1 MKRLLTGFTC
11 FIALVGAAYAQIAT
25 TTSLVGTVSDSSG
38 KIIAG
43 AKITAVNAET
53 LDTYSAMT
61 NQDGNYRIDFVRV
74 GTYNV
79 SAEFAGFN
87 RLQHTGSVVSINQ
100 IVRNDFALHP
110 GSVQESV
117 SVEAVA
123 PIIKTDDATI
133 SATISSTQIADLPMN
148 GRNALMLA
156 TTTPGV
162 LPGTKGTQGVPPG
175 QDFIGAGT
183 REIQNS
189 MALDGISIMNNLITT
204 SPTQPMVETV
214 QEVEVQ
220 TGTYSAQYGAYMG
233 VHLNMITK
241 GGTNSIHGN
250 FVEFIR
256 NDAFDARG
264 YFLPATSRKTA
275 LRQNQYGFELDGPVF
290 IPKIYNGKDK
300 TFFMGSW
307 ERLRNKRQSLSANN
321 TVMTE
326 QMFAGNFSQTP
337 VIVKDPLN
345 NNTPFAGN
353 IVPTN
358 RLSPIALSLQQ
369 YYVKPSNPNA
379 ITQNFT
385 TIFPAKITSDAT
397 VDRIDQNIGSKTRL
411 FFRYQRQVQAIANG
425 SAIPYNAA
433 QIPSTTDNF
442 TVGYTQTVTPTLVN
456 DFRIGRQGIN
466 TDSVN
471 YFYVNGI
478 ADAGTKLGI
487 AGFDADTKG
496 KNPGTPEFNVS
507 GFSGWGN
514 SGTNWFQTDSTWQ
527 ASEQIS
533 WIRRNHAIMAGIE
546 FRKLYTSRS
555 AANSP
560 RGVFNF
566 NGQFTGYAPADFMLG
581 MVQNLVTPTIQF
593 QGDVATWR
601 DGFFVLDNWQASKRL
616 TINYGIRY
624 ELQTV
629 PYSVAGYARE
639 LNATQTAAVPDTVP
653 SPGFRFHDPNH
664 KSFAPRLGLAY
675 RLTDKTVIRAGFG
688 IYYNPNQ
695 TNSFTFLTT
704 NPPFGNSTTCT
715 SLPTTPTLS
724 LQNPIGAGCST
735 SVSQNWITDNWHLPP
750 ATMNQWSFG
759 VQRQLSNSTGIDV
772 QYLGSHSLHLDRSF
786 YNNTPYF
793 PGPGAINPRR
803 PNQLFGQIRTISNDL
818 ISNYHHLAIS
828 LHQRVFHGFQVEAN
842 YTWSHALDVASDS
855 NNGGTPMNPYNWRLD
870 YGNAPFDI
878 RHRFLATYMYA
889 IPIPATTNKFLKT
902 AFGGWQLNGITTLQ
916 GGTPFG
922 LSMNTDAANTS
933 SQGTQRPDLLKT
945 PVYNCGAGHLL
956 GCIDKSAFAVP
967 GNIAQGIFA
976 YGNAGRNILRGPHM
990 FNTDMSLFKSFQLKE
1005 RMRFTFRAEAFNIWN
1020 NPEFSNPNA
1029 NIESATFGNIT
1040 STSTGSR
1047 VMQLGG
1053 KLSF

>member
-1 MKRLLTGFTC
+1 MKPWFT
-11 FIALVGAAYAQIAT
+11 FAAYLTLIASSYGQIAT
-25 TTSLVGTVSDSSG
+25 ITALVGTVSDSSG
-38 KIIAG
+38 KAIAG
-43 AKITAVNAET
+43 AKITAVDSAT
-53 LDTYSAMT
+53 LDQYSAVT
-61 NQDGNYRIDFVRV
+61 NVDGNYRIDFVRV
-74 GTYNV
+74 GTYDV
-79 SAEFAGFN
+79 SAEYPGFKSVKN
-87 RLQHTGSVVSINQ
+87 TGSIVSINQ
-100 IVRNDFALHP
+100 IVRNNFTMSP
-110 GSVQESV
+110 GSVKESIT
-117 SVEAVA
+117 VEAAA
-123 PIIKTDDATI
+123 PVIKTDDATI
-133 SATISSTQIADLPMN
+133 SATITSKQIAELPMN
-148 GRNALMLA
+148 GRNVLMLA
-156 TTTPGV
+156 TTTAGV

-189 MALDGISIMNNLITT
+189 MSLDGISIMNNLITT

-220 TGTYSAQYGAYMG
+220 TGTYSAQYGAYLG
-233 VHLNMITK
+233 VHLNMVTK
-241 GGTNSIHGN
+241 GGTNAIHGN
-250 FVEFIR
+250 LVEFMR

-275 LRQNQYGFELDGPVF
+275 LRQNQYGFEFDGPVF

-337 VIVKDPLN
+337 TIVKDPLN

-358 RLSPIALSLQQ
+358 RISPITVALQQ
-369 YYVKPSNPNA
+369 FYVKPSNPNA

-385 TIFPAKITSDAT
+385 TVFPATLTSDAT
-397 VDRIDQNIGSKTRL
+397 VDRVDQNIGYKARI
-411 FFRYQRQVQAIANG
+411 FFRYQRQTQEIANG

-433 QIPSTTDNF
+433 LIPSVTDNY
-442 TVGYTQTVTPTLVN
+442 TVGYTHTVTPSLVN
-456 DFRIGRQGIN
+456 DFRIGRQAIN

-478 ADAGTKLGI
+478 PDAGTKLGI
-487 AGFDADTKG
+487 PGFDADSKS

-514 SGTNWFQTDSTWQ
+514 SGTNWFQLDHTWQ

-533 WIRRNHAIMAGIE
+533 WTLRNHSIMAGAE
-546 FRKLYTSRS
+546 LRKLYTSRS

-566 NGQFTGYAPADFMLG
+566 NGQFSGYAPADFMMGL
-581 MVQNLVTPTIQF
+581 VQNLVTPTIQF

-601 DGFFVLDNWQASKRL
+601 DGFFVLDNWQASRKL
-616 TINYGIRY
+616 TLNYGIRY

-629 PYSVAGYARE
+629 PYSVAGFARE

-664 KSFAPRLGLAY
+664 KDFAPRLGLAY
-675 RLTDKTVIRAGFG
+675 RLNDKTVIRAGFG
-688 IYYNPNQ
+688 IYFNPNQ

-724 LQNPIGAGCST
+724 LSNPLGAGCST
-735 SVSQNWITDNWHLPP
+735 AVSQNWITDNWHLPP

-759 VQRQLSNSTGIDV
+759 IQRQLAKGTGLDV

-793 PGPGAINPRR
+793 PAPGAINPRR

-818 ISNYHHLAIS
+818 ISNYHHLAVS
-828 LHQRVFHGFQVEAN
+828 VHQRVYRGFQVDAS
-842 YTWSHALDVASDS
+842 YTWSHALDVTSDS
-855 NNGGTPMNPYNWRLD
+855 NNGGTPMNPYNWRQD

-878 RHRFLATYMYA
+878 RHRFVATYIYS
-889 IPIPATTNKFLKT
+889 IPFFATGNPFVKA
-902 AFGGWQLNGITTLQ
+902 AFTGWQINGITTLQ
-916 GGTPFG
+916 SGTTFS

-933 SQGTQRPDLLKT
+933 SQGSQRPDLLKT
-945 PVYNCGAGHLL
+945 PVYNCGAGHLI
-956 GCIDKSAFAVP
+956 GCIDKTAFAVP

-976 YGNAGRNILRGPHM
+976 YGNSGRNILRGPHM
-990 FNTDMSLFKSFQLKE
+990 FDTDMSLFKTFSIKE
-1005 RMRFTFRAEAFNIWN
+1005 RVRFTFRAEAFNIWN
-1020 NPEFSNPNA
+1020 NPEFSNPSA
-1029 NIESATFGNIT
+1029 NIEAATFGNIT
-1040 STSTGSR
+1040 STSVGAR
-1047 VMQLGG
+1047 QIQLGG

>member
-1 MKRLLTGFTC
+1 MKKLFAAVAYLTLIISSYG
-11 FIALVGAAYAQIAT
+11 QIAT
-25 TTSLVGTVSDSSG
+25 ITSLVGTVSDSSG
-38 KIIAG
+38 RAIAG
-43 AKITAVNAET
+43 ARITAVDAAT
-53 LDTYSAMT
+53 LDKYSGVT
-61 NQDGNYRIDFVRV
+61 NQDGNYRIEFVRV
-74 GTYNV
+74 GTYDV
-79 SAEFAGFN
+79 SAEYPGFTRVRHAG
-87 RLQHTGSVVSINQ
+87 SIVEINQ
-100 IVRNDFALHP
+100 IVRNDFTLSP
-110 GSVQESV
+110 GSVQESIT
-117 SVEAVA
+117 VEASA
-123 PIIKTDDATI
+123 PVIKTDDATI
-133 SATISSTQIADLPMN
+133 SATVTSRQIADLPLN

-189 MALDGISIMNNLITT
+189 MSLDGISIMNNLITT

-220 TGTYSAQYGAYMG
+220 TGTYSAQYGAYLG
-233 VHLNMITK
+233 VHLNMVTK
-241 GGTNSIHGN
+241 SGTNAIHGN
-250 FVEFIR
+250 LVEFIR

-264 YFLPATSRKTA
+264 YFLPATSHKTA
-275 LRQNQYGFELDGPVF
+275 LRQNQYGFEVDGPVV
-290 IPKIYNGKDK
+290 IPKLYNGRDK

-326 QMFAGNFSQTP
+326 QMFAGDFSQTP
-337 VIVKDPLN
+337 IVVKDPLN
-345 NNTPFAGN
+345 NGAPFPGN

-358 RLSPIALSLQQ
+358 RLSPIALALQQ
-369 YYVKPSNPNA
+369 YYVKPTSPNL

-385 TIFPAKITSDAT
+385 AIFPAQITSDQT
-397 VDRIDQNIGSKTRL
+397 VDRVDQNIGYKARL
-411 FFRYQRQVQAIANG
+411 FFRYQRQKEKIANG

-433 QIPSTTDNF
+433 EIPSITDNY
-442 TVGYTQTVTPTLVN
+442 TAGYTHTITPTLVN
-456 DFRIGRQGIN
+456 DFRIGRQAIN

-478 ADAGTKLGI
+478 TDAGTKLGI
-487 AGFDADTKG
+487 AGFDADSKSN
-496 KNPGTPEFNVS
+496 NPGTPEFNVS
-507 GFSGWGN
+507 GFAGWGN
-514 SGTNWFQTDSTWQ
+514 SGTNWFQLDHTWQ

-533 WIRRNHAIMAGIE
+533 WTLRNHSVMAGAE
-546 FRKLYTSRS
+546 LRKLYTSRS

-566 NGQFTGYAPADFMLG
+566 NGQFTGYAPADFMMG
-581 MVQNLVTPTIQF
+581 FVQNLVTPTVQY

-601 DGFFVLDNWQASKRL
+601 DGFFVLDNWQASRKL
-616 TINYGIRY
+616 TVNYGIRY

-639 LNATQTAAVPDTVP
+639 LNAAQTAAVPDTVP

-664 KSFAPRLGLAY
+664 KDFAPRVGLAY
-675 RLTDKTVIRAGFG
+675 RLTEKTVIRAGFG

-724 LQNPIGAGCST
+724 LSNPIGAGCST
-735 SVSQNWITDNWHLPP
+735 SVSQNWITDNWYLPP
-750 ATMNQWSFG
+750 ASMNQWSFG
-759 VQRQLSNSTGIDV
+759 IQRQLSKSTGLDV
-772 QYLGSHSLHLDRSF
+772 QYLGSHSYHLDRSY
-786 YNNTPYF
+786 YNNSPYF
-793 PGPGAINPRR
+793 PAPGAINPRR

-828 LHQRVFHGFQVEAN
+828 VHQRLFRGFQFDAS
-842 YTWSHALDVASDS
+842 YTWSHALDVTSDS
-855 NNGGTPMNPYNWRLD
+855 NNGGAPMNPYNWRLD

-878 RHRFLATYMYA
+878 RHRFVATYIYS
-889 IPIPATTNKFLKT
+889 IPFFATSNRFIKT
-902 AFGGWQLNGITTLQ
+902 AFGGWQINGITTLQ
-916 GGTPFG
+916 SGTPFN

-933 SQGTQRPDLLKT
+933 SQGPQRPDLLKT
-945 PVYNCGAGHLL
+945 PVYNCGAGHLT
-956 GCIDKSAFAVP
+956 GCIDKTAFAVP

-990 FNTDMSLFKSFQLKE
+990 FDTDMSLFKTFPIKE

-1029 NIESATFGNIT
+1029 NIEAATFGNIT
-1040 STSTGSR
+1040 STSVGSR

>member
-1 MKRLLTGFTC
+1 MKRLVTLFTC
-11 FIALVGAAYAQIAT
+11 FALAGSCYAQIAT

-53 LDTYSAMT
+53 LDTYST
-61 NQDGNYRIDFVRV
+61 LSNQDGNYRIDFVRV
-74 GTYNV
+74 GTYDV
-79 SAEFAGFN
+79 AAEYPGFSH
-87 RLQHTGSVVSINQ
+87 LQHTGSIVSMNQ
-100 IVRNDFALHP
+100 IVRNDFMLHP

-117 SVEAVA
+117 SVEAAA
-123 PIIKTDDATI
+123 PVIKTDDATI
-133 SATISSTQIADLPMN
+133 SAMISSRQIADLPMN

-189 MALDGISIMNNLITT
+189 MSLDGISIMNNLITT

-220 TGTYSAQYGAYMG
+220 TGTYSAQYGAYLG

-241 GGTNSIHGN
+241 GGTNLFHGN
-250 FVEFIR
+250 LVEFIR

-264 YFLPATSRKTA
+264 YFLPATSNKTA
-275 LRQNQYGFELDGPVF
+275 LRQNQYGFEFDGPVI
-290 IPKIYNGKDK
+290 IPKLYNGKDK

-337 VIVKDPLN
+337 VVVKDPLN
-345 NNTPFAGN
+345 NGTPFAGN

-385 TIFPAKITSDAT
+385 TVFPATLTSDGT
-397 VDRIDQNIGSKTRL
+397 VDRVDQNIGSKARL

-433 QIPSTTDNF
+433 QIPSTTDNY
-442 TVGYTQTVTPTLVN
+442 TLGYTQTLTPSLVN
-456 DFRIGRQGIN
+456 DFRIGRQALN
-466 TDSVN
+466 TNSVN

-487 AGFDADTKG
+487 PGFDADTTG

-514 SGTNWFQTDSTWQ
+514 SGTNWFQTDQTWQ

-533 WIRRNHAIMAGIE
+533 WLKRNHGIMAGVE
-546 FRKLYTSRS
+546 LRKLYTSRS

-601 DGFFVLDNWQASKRL
+601 DGFFVLDNWQASRKL
-616 TINYGIRY
+616 TVNYGIRY

-639 LNATQTAAVPDTVP
+639 LNAAQTAAVPDTVP
-653 SPGFRFHDPNH
+653 SPGFRFHNPNH
-664 KSFAPRLGLAY
+664 KDFAPRLGLAY
-675 RLTDKTVIRAGFG
+675 RFTDKMVIRAGFG

-715 SLPTTPTLS
+715 SLPNTPTLS
-724 LQNPIGAGCST
+724 LQNPLGAGCST

-759 VQRQLSNSTGIDV
+759 VQRQLSQSTGLDV

-786 YNNTPYF
+786 YNNTPWY

-818 ISNYHHLAIS
+818 ISNYHHLAVS
-828 LHQRVFHGFQVEAN
+828 VHQRVFHGMQVEAS
-842 YTWSHALDVASDS
+842 YTWSHALDVTSDS
-855 NNGGTPMNPYNWRLD
+855 NNGGTPMDAYNWRRD

-878 RHRFLATYMYA
+878 RHRFMATYIYA
-889 IPIPATTNKFLKT
+889 IPFPASSSAFLKA
-902 AFGGWQLNGITTLQ
+902 AFSGWQLNGITTLQ
-916 GGTPFG
+916 SGTPFS

-933 SQGTQRPDLLKT
+933 SQGTQRPNLLKT
-945 PVYNCGAGHLL
+945 PVYDCGAGHLT
-956 GCIDKSAFAVP
+956 GCIDKTAFAVP

-990 FNTDMSLFKSFQLKE
+990 FNTDMSLFKSFQIRE
-1005 RMRFTFRAEAFNIWN
+1005 RMKFTFRAEAFNIWN
-1020 NPEFSNPNA
+1020 NPEFANPSA
-1029 NIESATFGNIT
+1029 NIEAATFGNIT
-1040 STSTGSR
+1040 STSVGSR

>member
-1 MKRLLTGFTC
+1 MKRLFTRLAC
-11 FIALVGAAYAQIAT
+11 FLALLSAAYAQIAT

-53 LDTYSAMT
+53 LDTYNAIT
-61 NQDGNYRIDFVRV
+61 NQDGNYRIDFIRV

-87 RLQHTGSVVSINQ
+87 RLQHTGSVVTINQ

-250 FVEFIR
+250 LVEFIR

-290 IPKIYNGKDK
+290 IPKLYNGKDK

-321 TVMTE
+321 TVITE
-326 QMFAGNFSQTP
+326 QMFGGNFSQTP
-337 VIVKDPLN
+337 TIVKDPLN
-345 NNTPFAGN
+345 NNAPFAGN

-442 TVGYTQTVTPTLVN
+442 TVGYTQTVTPSLVN

-471 YFYVNGI
+471 YFYVNSI

-527 ASEQIS
+527 ASEQVS

-581 MVQNLVTPTIQF
+581 FVQNLVTPTIQF

-639 LNATQTAAVPDTVP
+639 LNAAQTAAVPDTVP
-653 SPGFRFHDPNH
+653 SPGFHFHDPNH
-664 KSFAPRLGLAY
+664 KSFAPRARPRLPVY
-675 RLTDKTVIRAGFG
+675 RQDRHPRRFRYL
-688 IYYNPNQ
+688 
-695 TNSFTFLTT
+695 
-704 NPPFGNSTTCT
+704 
-715 SLPTTPTLS
+715 
-724 LQNPIGAGCST
+724 LQ
-735 SVSQNWITDNWHLPP
+735 SQPDEQLHLP
-750 ATMNQWSFG
+750 
-759 VQRQLSNSTGIDV
+759 
-772 QYLGSHSLHLDRSF
+772 
-786 YNNTPYF
+786 
-793 PGPGAINPRR
+793 
-803 PNQLFGQIRTISNDL
+803 
-818 ISNYHHLAIS
+818 HH
-828 LHQRVFHGFQVEAN
+828 Q
-842 YTWSHALDVASDS
+842 
-855 NNGGTPMNPYNWRLD
+855 PP
-870 YGNAPFDI
+870 
-878 RHRFLATYMYA
+878 
-889 IPIPATTNKFLKT
+889 
-902 AFGGWQLNGITTLQ
+902 
-916 GGTPFG
+916 
-922 LSMNTDAANTS
+922 
-933 SQGTQRPDLLKT
+933 
-945 PVYNCGAGHLL
+945 
-956 GCIDKSAFAVP
+956 
-967 GNIAQGIFA
+967 
-976 YGNAGRNILRGPHM
+976 LR
-990 FNTDMSLFKSFQLKE
+990 
-1005 RMRFTFRAEAFNIWN
+1005 
-1020 NPEFSNPNA
+1020 
-1029 NIESATFGNIT
+1029 
-1040 STSTGSR
+1040 
-1047 VMQLGG
+1047 
-1053 KLSF
+1053 

>member
-1 MKRLLTGFTC
+1 MKTYT
-11 FIALVGAAYAQIAT
+11 VVAAFVVMVFCAYGQIAT
-25 TTSLVGTVSDSSG
+25 ITSLVGTVTDSSG
-38 KIIAG
+38 KAIAG
-43 AKITAVNAET
+43 AKITAVDSAT
-53 LDTYSAMT
+53 LDQYNVVT
-61 NQDGNYRIDFVRV
+61 NQDGNYRIEFVRV
-74 GTYNV
+74 GTYDLT
-79 SAEFAGFN
+79 AEYPGFSRVKVAG
-87 RLQHTGSVVSINQ
+87 SIVTTNQ
-100 IVRNDFALHP
+100 IVRNNFTMSP

-117 SVEAVA
+117 TVEAAA
-123 PIIKTDDATI
+123 PVIKTDDATI
-133 SATISSTQIADLPMN
+133 SATISSKQITELPMN
-148 GRNALMLA
+148 GRNVLMLA
-156 TTTPGV
+156 ATTPGV

-175 QDFIGAGT
+175 QAFVGAGT

-189 MALDGISIMNNLITT
+189 MSLDGISIMNNLITT

-220 TGTYSAQYGAYMG
+220 TGTYSAQYGAYLG
-233 VHLNMITK
+233 VHLNMVTR
-241 GGTNSIHGN
+241 GGTNALHGN
-250 FVEFIR
+250 LVEFIR

-264 YFLPATSRKTA
+264 YFLPATSKKTA
-275 LRQNQYGFELDGPVF
+275 LRQNQYGFEVDGPVY
-290 IPKIYNGKDK
+290 IPKLYNGRDK

-326 QMFAGNFSQTP
+326 QMFAGNFSQTTT
-337 VIVKDPLN
+337 VVKDPLN
-345 NNTPFAGN
+345 NLAPFAGN

-358 RLSPIALSLQQ
+358 RLSPTALALQQ

-385 TIFPAKITSDAT
+385 TIFPAKNTSDQT
-397 VDRIDQNIGSKTRL
+397 VDRIDQNIGYKARL
-411 FFRYQRQVQAIANG
+411 FFRYQRQDLKIANG

-433 QIPSTTDNF
+433 EIPSVTDNY
-442 TVGYTQTVTPTLVN
+442 TVGYTHTLTPTLVN
-456 DFRIGRQGIN
+456 DFRIGRQAIN

-487 AGFDADTKG
+487 PGFDADSKSN
-496 KNPGTPEFNVS
+496 NPGTPEFNVS

-514 SGTNWFQTDSTWQ
+514 SGTNWFQTDHTWQ

-533 WIRRNHAIMAGIE
+533 WTLRNHSLMAGAE

-566 NGQFTGYAPADFMLG
+566 NGQLTGYAPADFMLG
-581 MVQNLVTPTIQF
+581 FVQNLVTPTVQY
-593 QGDVATWR
+593 QGDVAAWR
-601 DGFFVLDNWQASKRL
+601 DGFFVLDNWQASRKL
-616 TINYGIRY
+616 TLNYGLRY

-629 PYSVAGYARE
+629 PYSVAGFARE
-639 LNATQTAAVPDTVP
+639 LNAAQTAPVPDTVP

-675 RLTDKTVIRAGFG
+675 RLTDQTVIRAGFG

-704 NPPFGNSTTCT
+704 NPPFGNSTTCV

-724 LQNPIGAGCST
+724 LSNPLGAGCST
-735 SVSQNWITDNWHLPP
+735 AVSQNWITDNWHLPP

-759 VQRQLSNSTGIDV
+759 IQRQISKSTGLDV
-772 QYLGSHSLHLDRSF
+772 QYLGSHSLHLDRSYF
-786 YNNTPYF
+786 NNTPYF
-793 PGPGAINPRR
+793 PAPGAINPRR
-803 PNQLFGQIRTISNDL
+803 PNQLFGQIRTISNDM
-818 ISNYHHLAIS
+818 ISNYDHLAVS
-828 LHQRVFHGFQVEAN
+828 VHQRVFHGFQVDAS
-842 YTWSHALDVASDS
+842 YTWAHALDVTSDS
-855 NNGGTPMNPYNWRLD
+855 NNGGAPMNPYNWRQD

-878 RHRFLATYMYA
+878 RHRFLATFIYS
-889 IPIPATTNKFLKT
+889 IPFFATSNPIMKT
-902 AFGGWQLNGITTLQ
+902 AFGGWQLNGIITLQ
-916 GGTPFG
+916 GGVPFN

-933 SQGTQRPDLLKT
+933 SQGPQRPDLLKT

-956 GCIDKSAFAVP
+956 NCIDRSAFAVP

-976 YGNAGRNILRGPHM
+976 YGNAGRDILRGPHLYD
-990 FNTDMSLFKSFQLKE
+990 TDMSLFKTFSIKE
-1005 RMRFTFRAEAFNIWN
+1005 RLRFTFRAEAFNIWN

-1029 NIESATFGNIT
+1029 NIEAATFGSIT
-1040 STSTGSR
+1040 STSVGSR
-1047 VMQLGG
+1047 VIQLGG

>member
-1 MKRLLTGFTC
+1 MRKYF
-11 FIALVGAAYAQIAT
+11 ALAAYLALAASSDAQIAT
-25 TTSLVGTVSDSSG
+25 ITSLVGTVSDSSG
-38 KIIAG
+38 RAIAG
-43 AKITAVNAET
+43 AKITAVESAT
-53 LDTYSAMT
+53 LDKYTAVS
-61 NQDGNYRIDFVRV
+61 NSDGNYRIDFVRV
-74 GTYNV
+74 GTYDV
-79 SAEFAGFN
+79 LAEYGGFKSV
-87 RLQHTGSVVSINQ
+87 RHTGSIVSINQ
-100 IVRNDFALHP
+100 IVRNDFTLSP
-110 GSVQESV
+110 GSVQESIT
-117 SVEAVA
+117 VEATA
-123 PIIKTDDATI
+123 PVIKTDDATI
-133 SATISSTQIADLPMN
+133 SATVTSRQISDLPLN

-175 QDFIGAGT
+175 QAFIGAGT

-189 MALDGISIMNNLITT
+189 MSLDGISIMNNLITT

-220 TGTYSAQYGAYMG
+220 TGTYSAQYGAYLG
-233 VHLNMITK
+233 VHLNMVTK
-241 GGTNSIHGN
+241 AGTNTIHGN
-250 FVEFIR
+250 LVEFIR

-275 LRQNQYGFELDGPVF
+275 LRQNQYGFEVDGPVVL
-290 IPKIYNGKDK
+290 PKLYNGRDK

-337 VIVKDPLN
+337 TIVKDPSN
-345 NNTPFAGN
+345 GGTPFPGN
-353 IVPTN
+353 IVPSN
-358 RLSPIALSLQQ
+358 RLSPIALALQQ

-385 TIFPAKITSDAT
+385 TVFPAKITSDQT
-397 VDRIDQNIGSKTRL
+397 VDRIDQNIGYKARL
-411 FFRYQRQVQAIANG
+411 FFRYQRQDQKIANG

-433 QIPSTTDNF
+433 EIPSVTDNY
-442 TVGYTQTVTPTLVN
+442 TVGYTHTLKPTLVN
-456 DFRIGRQGIN
+456 DFRIGRQSIN

-487 AGFDADTKG
+487 AGFDADSKS

-507 GFSGWGN
+507 GFAGWGN
-514 SGTNWFQTDSTWQ
+514 SGTNWFQTDHTWQ

-533 WIRRNHAIMAGIE
+533 WTFRNHAIMAGAE
-546 FRKLYTSRS
+546 LRKLYTSRS

-560 RGVFNF
+560 RGQFTF
-566 NGQFTGYAPADFMLG
+566 NGQFSGYAPADFMMGL
-581 MVQNLVTPTIQF
+581 VQNLVTPTVQY
-593 QGDVATWR
+593 QGDVAAWR
-601 DGFFVLDNWQASKRL
+601 DGFFVLDNWQASRKL
-616 TINYGIRY
+616 TINYGLRY

-629 PYSVAGYARE
+629 PYSVAGFARE
-639 LNATQTAAVPDTVP
+639 LNKEQTKAVPDQVP

-664 KSFAPRLGLAY
+664 KSFAPRFGLAY
-675 RLTDKTVIRAGFG
+675 RLTEKTVIRAGFG

-724 LQNPIGAGCST
+724 LSNPIGEGCNT
-735 SVSQNWITDNWHLPP
+735 SVSQNWITDNWRLPP

-759 VQRQLSNSTGIDV
+759 IQRQLSRTTGLDL
-772 QYLGSHSLHLDRSF
+772 QYLGSHSYHLDRSYF
-786 YNNTPYF
+786 NNTPYF

-818 ISNYHHLAIS
+818 ISNYHHLAVS
-828 LHQRVFHGFQVEAN
+828 LHQRLFRGFQFDAN
-842 YTWSHALDVASDS
+842 YTWAHALDVTSDS
-855 NNGGTPMNPYNWRLD
+855 NNGGAPMNPYDWRRD

-878 RHRFLATYMYA
+878 RHRFVATYIYQ
-889 IPIPATTNKFLKT
+889 IPFFSTSSAFLKT
-902 AFGGWQLNGITTLQ
+902 AFGGWQINGITTLQ
-916 GGTPFG
+916 GGTPFN

-933 SQGTQRPDLLKT
+933 AQGPQRPDLLKT

-990 FNTDMSLFKSFQLKE
+990 FNTDMSIFKTFQLKE
-1005 RMRFTFRAEAFNIWN
+1005 RLRFTFRAEAFNVWN
-1020 NPEFSNPNA
+1020 NPEFSAPNA
-1029 NIESATFGNIT
+1029 NIEAATFGNIT
-1040 STSTGSR
+1040 STSTSAR
-1047 VMQLGG
+1047 VMQFGG

>member
-1 MKRLLTGFTC
+1 MKRLFTRLAC
-11 FIALVGAAYAQIAT
+11 FLALLSAAYAQIAT

-53 LDTYSAMT
+53 LDTYNAVT
-61 NQDGNYRIDFVRV
+61 NQDGNYRIDFIRV

-87 RLQHTGSVVSINQ
+87 RLQHTGSVVTINQ

-250 FVEFIR
+250 LVEFIR

-290 IPKIYNGKDK
+290 IPKLYNGKDK

-321 TVMTE
+321 TVITE
-326 QMFAGNFSQTP
+326 QMFGGNFSQTP
-337 VIVKDPLN
+337 TIVKDPLN
-345 NNTPFAGN
+345 NNAPFAGN

-442 TVGYTQTVTPTLVN
+442 TVGYTQTVTPSLVN

-471 YFYVNGI
+471 YFYVNSI

-527 ASEQIS
+527 ASEQVS

-581 MVQNLVTPTIQF
+581 FVQNLVTPTIQF

-639 LNATQTAAVPDTVP
+639 LNAAQTAAVPDTVP

-675 RLTDKTVIRAGFG
+675 RFTDKTVIRAGFG

-759 VQRQLSNSTGIDV
+759 IQRQLSNSTGLDV

-786 YNNTPYF
+786 FNNTPYF

-828 LHQRVFHGFQVEAN
+828 LHQRLFHGFQVEAN
-842 YTWSHALDVASDS
+842 YTWAHALDVTSDS
-855 NNGGTPMNPYNWRLD
+855 NNGGAPMNPYNWRQD

-945 PVYNCGAGHLL
+945 PVYNCGAGHLI

-1005 RMRFTFRAEAFNIWN
+1005 RMRFTFRAEAFNVWN
-1020 NPEFSNPNA
+1020 NPEFSAPNA
-1029 NIESATFGNIT
+1029 NIEAATFGNIT